1 MYRPTQLDI
10 VTLKIAETPLSVY
23 ASTDL
28 SERLGQPTCFEEL
41 AALTFVGFDQSDVI
55 TRTMRNLGFRVN
67 RQSFGVRRNNQATDW
82 ELVRAGCGADAIHRA
97 IADGDPKVRRLE
109 FQPELPSLQIG
120 LVAHEH
126 VYRTQKVK
134 RVWVY
139 MAKRLKQKFVQSE
152 I

>member
-1 MYRPTQLDI
+1 MYRLIRFDI
-10 VTLKIAETPLSVY
+10 VTREIAEQPLAIY

-28 SERLGQPTCFEEL
+28 SEYLGQPTCFEDL

-67 RQSFGVRRNNQATDW
+67 RQSFGVRRDNQATDW
-82 ELVRAGCGADAIHRA
+82 ELVRTGCGADAIQRA
-97 IADGDPKVRRLE
+97 VADGDPKIRRLE

-120 LVAHEH
+120 LTAHEH
-126 VYRTQKVK
+126 MYRTQKIK
-134 RVWVY
+134 QVWIY
-139 MAKRLKQKFVQSE
+139 IAKRLKQKFVQSE